1 MVAQDKMEVTV
12 FRRANKWQPEMVQ
25 QPDELLRVNSLAFT
39 LPLNL
44 VYEGVKL

>member
-1 MVAQDKMEVTV
+1 MTV
-12 FRRANKWQPEMVQ
+12 FRRANKWQPEIIQ
-25 QPDELLRVNSLAFT
+25 KPDELLQVNSLAFT